1 MDSIGILCVCIVT
14 SCPKVKY
21 YQTISRVVCGLC
33 PFSLADNRL
42 LAMEPGAESAA
53 RDGIFDQ

>member
-1 MDSIGILCVCIVT
+1 MDNSDIFCVCIVT
-14 SCPKVKY
+14 SRPKVKY
-21 YQTISRVVCGLC
+21 YQTISRVVCRLC